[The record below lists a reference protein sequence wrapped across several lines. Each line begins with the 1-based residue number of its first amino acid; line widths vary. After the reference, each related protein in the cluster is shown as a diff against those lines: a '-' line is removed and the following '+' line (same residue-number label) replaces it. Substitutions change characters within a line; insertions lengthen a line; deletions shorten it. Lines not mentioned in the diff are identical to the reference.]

1 MKKICIPLANGFEE
15 VEAVTII
22 DICRRAEIEVTIAGV
37 EGLNISGSHNIKV
50 TADIE
55 IQNINPNEFDMIVL
69 PGGLPGAETLANNPI
84 VQKILKEQKSKNG
97 LIGAIC
103 AAPYALHKAGV
114 LDGEYTCYPSW
125 ENKINLDNYQS
136 DENIVTDGNIITS
149 KGVGTSLCFALEL
162 VKILKGPK
170 VYRDISNAVLADC

>member
-50 TADIE
+50 TADTE

-97 LIGAIC
+97 HILVQYVQHLMPFIKLVFLMVNIPVTLLGKIKLI
-103 AAPYALHKAGV
+103 
-114 LDGEYTCYPSW
+114 
-125 ENKINLDNYQS
+125 
-136 DENIVTDGNIITS
+136 
-149 KGVGTSLCFALEL
+149 
-162 VKILKGPK
+162 
-170 VYRDISNAVLADC
+170 

>member
-1 MKKICIPLANGFEE
+1 MKKICVPLANGFEE
-15 VEAVTII
+15 VEAITII

-37 EGLNISGSHNIKV
+37 EGLNISGSHNIIV

-136 DENIVTDGNIITS
+136 DENIVTDGNITTS

-170 VYRDISNAVLADC
+170 VHRDISNAVLANC

>member
-1 MKKICIPLANGFEE
+1 MKKICVPLANGFEE
-15 VEAVTII
+15 VEAITII

-37 EGLNISGSHNIKV
+37 EGLNISGSHNIIV

-55 IQNINPNEFDMIVL
+55 IQNINPNEFDMVVL

-125 ENKINLDNYQS
+125 ENKINPDNYQS
-136 DENIVTDGNIITS
+136 VENIVKDGNIITS

-170 VYRDISNAVLADC
+170 VHRDISNAVLANC

>member
-1 MKKICIPLANGFEE
+1 MKKICVPLANGFEE
-15 VEAVTII
+15 VEAITII

-37 EGLNISGSHNIKV
+37 EGLNISGSHNIIV

-125 ENKINLDNYQS
+125 ENKINPDNYQS
-136 DENIVTDGNIITS
+136 VENIVKDGNIITS

-162 VKILKGPK
+162 VKILKGPM
-170 VYRDISNAVLADC
+170 VHRDISNAVLADC

>member
-1 MKKICIPLANGFEE
+1 MKKICVPLANGFEE
-15 VEAVTII
+15 VEAITII

-37 EGLNISGSHNIKV
+37 EGLNISGSHNIIV

-125 ENKINLDNYQS
+125 ENKINPDNYQS
-136 DENIVTDGNIITS
+136 VENIVKDGNIITS

-162 VKILKGPK
+162 VKILKGSK
-170 VYRDISNAVLADC
+170 VHRDISNAVLADC

>member
-50 TADIE
+50 IADIE

-69 PGGLPGAETLANNPI
+69 PG
-84 VQKILKEQKSKNG
+84 
-97 LIGAIC
+97 
-103 AAPYALHKAGV
+103 
-114 LDGEYTCYPSW
+114 
-125 ENKINLDNYQS
+125 
-136 DENIVTDGNIITS
+136 
-149 KGVGTSLCFALEL
+149 
-162 VKILKGPK
+162 
-170 VYRDISNAVLADC
+170 